1 MKTYKQRTLDAQADL
16 IRRYKENDPP
26 EECPFCKI
34 YCGPYS
40 CDGCFMAGNRNMFL
54 CGCTKTPNSIEAR
67 FMDGHTYKQ
76 RLARAKW
83 HEKVRKIISKWPPS
97 RFTPK
102 GWEYYDWNR
111 RENDYMR

>member
-1 MKTYKQRTLDAQADL
+1 
-16 IRRYKENDPP
+16 
-26 EECPFCKI
+26 
-34 YCGPYS
+34 
-40 CDGCFMAGNRNMFL
+40 
-54 CGCTKTPNSIEAR
+54 
-67 FMDGHTYKQ
+67 MDGHTYKQ